1 MMFCEECDDK
11 KTSARLQ
18 MGAAG
23 SQGQQWHG
31 KHAG

>member
-1 MMFCEECDDK
+1 MFCEECDDE